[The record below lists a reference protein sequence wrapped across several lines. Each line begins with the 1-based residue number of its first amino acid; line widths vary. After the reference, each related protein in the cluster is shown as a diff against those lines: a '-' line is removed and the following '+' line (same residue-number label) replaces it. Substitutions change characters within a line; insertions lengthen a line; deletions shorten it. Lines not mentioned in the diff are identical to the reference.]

1 VRITLWSTTPPL
13 PAIEL
18 TAMLVLTR
26 KVNESIVIGGN
37 IEIKI
42 TRIEGDLVKIGI
54 DAPREIPIFRKEV
67 LTEIAANNQAAAL
80 KPGAALPKLP
90 RPRPVSPPPSSPSK
104 PIA

>member
-1 VRITLWSTTPPL
+1 
-13 PAIEL
+13 
-18 TAMLVLTR
+18 MLVLTR

-54 DAPREIPIFRKEV
+54 EAPRDIPIFRKEV

-80 KPGAALPKLP
+80 KPGAALPRLP
-90 RPRPVSPPPSSPSK
+90 RPQPAAPQPPKPS
-104 PIA
+104 A

>member
-1 VRITLWSTTPPL
+1 
-13 PAIEL
+13 
-18 TAMLVLTR
+18 MLVLTR

-42 TRIEGDLVKIGI
+42 TRIDGDLVKIGI

-80 KPGAALPKLP
+80 KPGAALPRLP
-90 RPRPVSPPPSSPSK
+90 RPSLPQAPTQPK
-104 PIA
+104 PTA